1 MIYIKYQSNSFPVI
15 DRQQYI
21 FWNIRL
27 HFRLRVDL
35 LSTKHAYGWT
45 LGQQLIMPCWDP
57 TLLSFQGA
65 IHTKTHPPFQGSLL
79 FKFTRLILFFI
90 ADNQQKIV
98 TLFNRSFSFSF
109 SRLGFSLFLFRS
121 RFLRASASSCQQRDA
136 VEAVSTQIYLLK
148 LEIYILTTM

>member
-1 MIYIKYQSNSFPVI
+1 MIYIKYQSNSFPVL

-57 TLLSFQGA
+57 NLLSFQGA
-65 IHTKTHPPFQGSLL
+65 IHTKTQHPFQGSLL
-79 FKFTRLILFFI
+79 FKFTRLVLFFI

-98 TLFNRSFSFSF
+98 TLFNWRFPISL